1 MNPLLLAR
9 FAPWGLA
16 AILALVA
23 GIQTVRVS
31 DLKTDAA
38 ELATAHAQSIA
49 KHEQAARARER
60 QHVEAMAAIDTQHQQ
75 ERDRAKTAIAKLS
88 ADLAAGTQRLR
99 QRFTCPA
106 VKPSA
111 SASPGPSD
119 ENSGLLPADVGILIG
134 LASEC
139 DGHVRS
145 LQAVI
150 QSDRGQ

>member
-1 MNPLLLAR
+1 MNLLLLVKL
-9 FAPWGLA
+9 APWGLA
-16 AILALVA
+16 AILSLAL
-23 GIQTVRVS
+23 GIQTVRIA

-38 ELATAHAQSIA
+38 ELATLHAQTIA

-99 QRFTCPA
+99 RRFTCPV

-119 ENSGLLPADVGILIG
+119 ENAGLLSADVGILIG
-134 LASEC
+134 LAREC